1 MARIYKKSN
10 SYYFFIEAGKD
21 KTGKRQRVIRGGFK
35 TKKEAQ
41 QIAAELETQI
51 YNGVFIINQKQIT
64 LHDFM
69 WQHWL
74 EYHKS
79 FVKISTMMAVQS
91 HVKRIDKFFGEKIK
105 LKDITPYKCSQF
117 TRALLQY
124 GIKRNIASQTFIYL
138 KMIFKYAVQVEKLLN
153 NNPCDNISLPRYT
166 AAQKEQIQ
174 LEKKSKLLFLE
185 KDNLK
190 KFLITA
196 GDDKNSFPY
205 YTVVMLMTYTG
216 MRIGEV
222 LALQWQ
228 DIDFENRLI
237 HVKHTLF
244 RNGSKYVMQ
253 SAKTA
258 TSIRDIV
265 ISDTLI
271 KHLKDYKKTFLMFK
285 ILHADEW
292 VHNDF
297 DFVITS
303 RTHYGEPL
311 HTSTINVWL
320 NKIAKRAGIGHVHA
334 HLFRHTHVSLLA
346 EAGVSLPAIRE
357 RLGHSHDKIT
367 EEIYL
372 HVTKKYKT
380 DAAAKFE
387 KLLSNM

>member
-1 MARIYKKSN
+1 
-10 SYYFFIEAGKD
+10 
-21 KTGKRQRVIRGGFK
+21 
-35 TKKEAQ
+35 
-41 QIAAELETQI
+41 
-51 YNGVFIINQKQIT
+51 
-64 LHDFM
+64 
-69 WQHWL
+69 
-74 EYHKS
+74 
-79 FVKISTMMAVQS
+79 
-91 HVKRIDKFFGEKIK
+91 
-105 LKDITPYKCSQF
+105 
-117 TRALLQY
+117 
-124 GIKRNIASQTFIYL
+124 
-138 KMIFKYAVQVEKLLN
+138 MIFKYAVQVEKLLN

-292 VHNDF
+292 VHNHF
-297 DFVITS
+297 DS
-303 RTHYGEPL
+303 R
-311 HTSTINVWL
+311 
-320 NKIAKRAGIGHVHA
+320 
-334 HLFRHTHVSLLA
+334 
-346 EAGVSLPAIRE
+346 
-357 RLGHSHDKIT
+357 
-367 EEIYL
+367 
-372 HVTKKYKT
+372 
-380 DAAAKFE
+380 
-387 KLLSNM
+387 

>member
-1 MARIYKKSN
+1 
-10 SYYFFIEAGKD
+10 
-21 KTGKRQRVIRGGFK
+21 
-35 TKKEAQ
+35 
-41 QIAAELETQI
+41 
-51 YNGVFIINQKQIT
+51 
-64 LHDFM
+64 
-69 WQHWL
+69 
-74 EYHKS
+74 
-79 FVKISTMMAVQS
+79 MMAIQS
-91 HVKRIDKFFGEKIK
+91 HIKRIDKFFGEKIK

-138 KMIFKYAVQVEKLLN
+138 KMVFKHAIQVEKLLS

-166 AAQKEQIQ
+166 AAQKEQMR

-185 KDNLK
+185 KDSLK

-196 GDDKNSFPY
+196 GDDKNCFPY

-244 RNGSKYVMQ
+244 RNGGEYVLQ

-271 KHLKDYKKTFLMFK
+271 KHLKDYKKNFLMFK
-285 ILHADEW
+285 LRHADEW
-292 VHNDF
+292 VRSEY

-311 HTSTINVWL
+311 HTSTINTWL
-320 NKIAKRAGIGHVHA
+320 NKIAKKTDIGHIHA

-367 EEIYL
+367 EDIYL

-380 DAAAKFE
+380 DAAMKFE
-387 KLLSNM
+387 NLLSNM